1 MEDRFLSFWHV
12 FTWRDTLS
20 KEDVQMVPIQT
31 SRWSGAALI
40 IGSTLFIVNKF
51 DDMSQV
57 YLNRP
62 FPDLITGQS
71 IAVIAL
77 GQIALVLGFWGCYLL
92 YAKRTNLMGKIGL
105 VVLVGG
111 AVLLAIGHISF
122 TSLVA
127 DDSPFFILVI
137 LGVLLMVVGLTVF
150 GAVNLR
156 TKALQYWQSLPLITG
171 LLGFVVFVVFGNN
184 QNPEVFLLLRTLFGA
199 GLVVLGLIMW
209 QDSRQLVAQDQ
220 NTGQQGG

>member
-1 MEDRFLSFWHV
+1 MF
-12 FTWRDTLS
+12 
-20 KEDVQMVPIQT
+20 PIQT
-31 SRWSGAALI
+31 NRWSGAALI
-40 IGSTLFIVNKF
+40 AGSMLFIVNKF

-92 YAKRTNLMGKIGL
+92 YAKRTNLAGKIGL
-105 VVLVGG
+105 VVLVSG

-122 TSLVA
+122 TPLVPE
-127 DDSPFFILVI
+127 DSSFFLLVI
-137 LGVLLMVVGLTVF
+137 LGVLLMVLGLMVF
-150 GAVNLR
+150 GTVNLR
-156 TKALQYWQSLPLITG
+156 TKALQYWQPLPLVTG
-171 LLGFVVFVVFGNN
+171 LLGFLAFVVFGNN
-184 QNPEVFLLLRTLFGA
+184 QTPEVFLLLRTLFGV

-209 QDSRQLVAQDQ
+209 QDSRQSVAHDRNTSQQLV
-220 NTGQQGG
+220 